1 MSGEHPQPPLAGS
14 MNRLSLKKK
23 LCIAL
28 VTANIIMFVGIFAH
42 LKIYE
47 QIYIFPV
54 TMDSMDYNFKPTP
67 VALQVVPLNIEH
79 NASSLHVH
87 DILHNPEEAS
97 ITVNFREN
105 RTCIRPQL
113 IGRLSGGSLSII
125 EWNYDVDSEQ
135 SQNNTVLVGRY
146 NVPSRGMYFI
156 EIIVTMCQRLSMD
169 TDIKKLCLVDPKHHR
184 FTHENATIDVTQ
196 IRKKSTDIGVWYNM
210 NGIADNSFILP
221 LHTRYQPHGCI
232 KNNYLDH
239 CKKPTDIARYEP
251 YKFLFEPQYSSFK
264 SLSGGKGGTL
274 CFVGSSHAGVLKQ
287 FALKMG
293 ADVRHVRVNYVADF
307 TRDAIEEVHLSN
319 CSKII
324 ISTGQWDAGWKDR
337 APTSFHDFKTRLNQA
352 MKEFVIPLREANK
365 SIYFRN
371 LQ

>member
-251 YKFLFEPQYSSFK
+251 YKFLFHPQFSS
-264 SLSGGKGGTL
+264 SGLSGENATL
-274 CFVGSSHAGVLKQ
+274 CFVGATYAGVLTEYS
-287 FALKMG
+287 LYMG
-293 ADVRHVRVNYVADF
+293 ANVQRIELRFIRQYNREVAKKVI
-307 TRDAIEEVHLSN
+307 AN
-319 CSKII
+319 CSKIVI
-324 ISTGQWDAGWKDR
+324 GIGQWDLGYPDGY
-337 APTSFHDFKTRLNQA
+337 PTSFNKLKWELRRT
-352 MKEFVIPLREANK
+352 MVEFVNPIRQANK
-365 SIYFRN
+365 SVYFRN